1 MFPRALIP
9 CFSSKRR
16 LFCPN
21 QPIFASRLPIEFF
34 YFEDFRWSIFGKIIG
49 QKRQIPLPK
58 MMWWKKT
65 QLFNGRVIV
74 VQQMKVNEVS
84 NAHKSFDVL
93 DVLDLL
99 RKQKNKNWFL
109 SSFIDVIRKMRCLF
123 DSIFDKK
130 LWVIIKM

>member
-1 MFPRALIP
+1 M
-9 CFSSKRR
+9 
-16 LFCPN
+16 
-21 QPIFASRLPIEFF
+21 PIDFF
-34 YFEDFRWSIFGKIIG
+34 YFEDFRWSFFGKIIG

-58 MMWWKKT
+58 MMRRKKT
-65 QLFNGRVIV
+65 QLFHGGIII

-93 DVLDLL
+93 DALDLL

-109 SSFIDVIRKMRCLF
+109 SSFIDVIRKRRCLF

-130 LWVIIKM
+130 L